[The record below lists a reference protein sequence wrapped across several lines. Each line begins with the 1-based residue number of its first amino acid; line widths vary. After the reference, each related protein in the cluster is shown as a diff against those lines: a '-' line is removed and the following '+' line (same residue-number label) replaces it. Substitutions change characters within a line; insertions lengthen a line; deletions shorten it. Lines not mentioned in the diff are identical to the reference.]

1 VGAPEGTRV
10 NYFADVVDWLTDSA
24 NWQGQDGVPH
34 RMLQHLQ
41 ISLVS
46 LLAAL
51 LVAVPIGLVLGH
63 FRRGG
68 FFAINVANLG
78 RAIPAIAILLIAVLV
93 FGIGD
98 PPAYLTSIGVVSIP
112 AFLAL
117 VALAIPPMLT
127 NSYVGVT
134 EVDPEVRD
142 AARGMGM
149 NGRQLLRRVELP
161 LASPLVVAGVRTSA
175 IAVIATATL
184 LAYVGGGGLGR
195 FIIDGAAISYR
206 DPRVFVGALLV
217 ALLSIATE
225 LVLGT
230 IGRIVVPRD
239 APRRP
244 PNEPHQPPTM
254 W

>member
-1 VGAPEGTRV
+1 VDPSGRVV
-10 NYFADVVDWLTDSA
+10 NYFSDVFDWLTDSA
-24 NWQGQDGVPH
+24 NWQGQDGIPH

-46 LLAAL
+46 LVFAAL
-51 LVAVPIGLVLGH
+51 IAVPIGLVLGH

-68 FFAINVANLG
+68 FVAINVANLG
-78 RAIPAIAILLIAVLV
+78 RAVPALAILLMAVLA
-93 FGIGD
+93 FGIAD
-98 PPAYLTSIGVVSIP
+98 PPPYLTSIGVVSIP

-127 NSYVGVT
+127 NAYVGVT

-149 NGRQLLRRVELP
+149 NGGQVLRQVELP
-161 LASPLVVAGVRTSA
+161 LSAPLVMAGIRTSA
-175 IAVIATATL
+175 VAVIATATL

-206 DPRVFVGALLV
+206 DPRVFVGALFV
-217 ALLSIATE
+217 ALLSVAAE
-225 LVLGT
+225 VALGVVE
-230 IGRIVVPRD
+230 RFVVPRAARHA
-239 APRRP
+239 APTAPDVRVAA
-244 PNEPHQPPTM
+244 
-254 W
+254 